1 MSVGGR
7 LRSWPADRGT
17 VLGAY
22 TAMNVI
28 VRGGLALLSLYVVL
42 DLRLPAGTAAILL
55 AYATLVLR
63 FGRTVTAPLA
73 ARAGPRRTTAA
84 GFAAV
89 AIGYLLMAAQRS
101 PGAAWAGVTLV
112 GFGFGTCLLTLK
124 VLFTRGSGDAMT
136 QRLSYLALGVNV
148 GAAVGPLAASG
159 LATALSR
166 QYAYGALGLLAAGSA
181 LVVTPLLRDRAGGGP
196 PDKGAGLSPRSPW
209 PLLRQPRIVVLL
221 AVVVL
226 GMALYAQLPSVLPLV
241 LAQVLDSGSRAGSL
255 VGTVFLVN
263 SVTVIALQVPLTAAV
278 QRVRLLRRLA
288 VATAM
293 ALYAAG
299 FAVLVVAGG
308 LWAVLAGVLFMSVA
322 ECLLLPMVETDLAAG
337 IDADGLLALF
347 ALSAFAMGLGEAGGT
362 LVGVAAAARGPA
374 TTHVLLVGLVVV
386 ALAAG
391 VLDAALSRRL
401 HALTVPAPDAL
412 SAQSLAGPP
421 QPGPEDDATRARS
434 GPAEGPRP

>member
-1 MSVGGR
+1 MSVAGW
-7 LRSWPADRGT
+7 LRSWRGERGT
-17 VLGAY
+17 ILGAY

-63 FGRTVTAPLA
+63 FGRTLSAPLA

-89 AIGYLLMAAQRS
+89 AAGYLLIAAQRS
-101 PGAAWAGVTLV
+101 PGSAWAAVTLI

-124 VLFTRGSGDAMT
+124 VLFTRGAGDAMT

-159 LATALSR
+159 LATQLSR
-166 QYAYGALGLLAAGSA
+166 QYAYGVLGLLAAASA
-181 LVVTPLLRDRAGGGP
+181 LVVPPLLRDPSGGP
-196 PDKGAGLSPRSPW
+196 VPHERGARSRRGPW

-221 AVVVL
+221 TVVVL

-278 QRVRLLRRLA
+278 RRVRLLRRLA
-288 VATAM
+288 VAAAM

-299 FAVLVVAGG
+299 FAVLLVAGG
-308 LWAVLAGVLFMSVA
+308 LAAVLVGVLFMSIA
-322 ECLLLPMVETDLAAG
+322 ECLLLPIVETDLAAG
-337 IDADGLLALF
+337 VDADGLLTLF
-347 ALSAFAMGLGEAGGT
+347 ALSALAMGVGEAGGT

-374 TTHVLLVGLVVV
+374 ATHVLLGALVAV

-391 VLDAALSRRL
+391 VLDATLSRWL
-401 HALTVPAPDAL
+401 HALTVLAPDAV

-421 QPGPEDDATRARS
+421 QPRREDDATRARS
-434 GPAEGPRP
+434 GPAEGP